1 MATVESTSGKIPTMS
16 ERNREVRRVAM
27 ASLVGTTIEWYDFLI
42 YATMAGV
49 IFNQYFFPKGDVFVN
64 TMLAYGTFAAG
75 FLIRPFG
82 GLLFG
87 HFGDRIGR
95 KPLLILTLMI
105 MGLATFLIGLVP
117 TYDRIGIWAPVL
129 LLALRLIQGVAL
141 GGEWGGAVLMS
152 YEFAKP
158 DERAY
163 FACFPQIGL
172 AIGLCLSTG
181 VVTFLSY
188 ALNNADFVSWGW
200 RVAFML
206 SIALLAVGLFIR
218 LRVMET
224 PEFTKTQVDQG
235 VARVPMWEVL
245 RDYPGTVILGWG
257 ARLIDGIAFTIYA
270 IFPLSYLTTVAKIPR
285 TTVLAAITIAAFV
298 LIFTIPYSSRLA
310 DRGSRKRMYIIFSLI
325 NGFAAFPAL
334 WLMQYSGSGLIASA
348 AIVIA
353 LGVLWAPVY
362 GPQAAMFCDLFDT
375 RVRYT
380 GVSLVYQIGAIFSV
394 SLTPLAATALLH
406 ANGDRPWLVAAYV
419 AAAGVVSA
427 ICASLMRRV
436 P

>member
-1 MATVESTSGKIPTMS
+1 LTTIDTTPGNIPKMS
-16 ERNREVRRVAM
+16 ARGREVRRVAM

-49 IFNQYFFPKGDVFVN
+49 IFNQYFFPKGDAFVN

-82 GLLFG
+82 GFLFG

-95 KPLLILTLMI
+95 KPLLVLTLMI
-105 MGLATFLIGLVP
+105 MGLATFLIGFLP
-117 TYDRIGIWAPVL
+117 TYDQIGIWAPAL

-152 YEFAKP
+152 YEFSNP
-158 DERAY
+158 DERAFY
-163 FACFPQIGL
+163 ASFPQIGL
-172 AIGLCLSTG
+172 AIGLCASTG

-188 ALNNADFVSWGW
+188 ALTNADFIAWGW

-206 SIALLAVGLFIR
+206 SVVLLAVGLFIR

-224 PEFTKTQVDQG
+224 PEFTKTQASKE
-235 VARVPMWEVL
+235 VARVPIWEVL
-245 RDYPGTVILGWG
+245 RDYPAAVLLGWG
-257 ARLIDGIAFTIYA
+257 ARLIDGIAFTVYA

-285 TTVLAAITIAAFV
+285 TTVLAAITLAAFV
-298 LIFTIPYSSRLA
+298 LIFTIPYSSKLA
-310 DRGSRKRMYIIFSLI
+310 DRGSRKRVYIIWSLI
-325 NGFAAFPAL
+325 NGFAAFPAF
-334 WLMQYSGSGLIASA
+334 WLMQYSGSGVIASI

-362 GPQAAMFCDLFDT
+362 GPQAAIFCDLFDT

-406 ANGDRPWLVAAYV
+406 ANGDQPWLVAAYV
-419 AAAGVVSA
+419 AAAGVISA
-427 ICASLMRRV
+427 ICVALMRRV

>member
-1 MATVESTSGKIPTMS
+1 MTAIEKSSGAITAVS
-16 ERNREVRRVAM
+16 DRNREVRRVAA

-49 IFNQYFFPKGDVFVN
+49 IFNQYFFPKGDAFVN

-95 KPLLILTLMI
+95 KPLLVLTLMI
-105 MGLATFLIGLVP
+105 MGVTTCLIGLLP
-117 TYDRIGIWAPVL
+117 TYDTIGIWAPIL
-129 LLALRLIQGVAL
+129 LLALRLIQGIAL

-158 DERAY
+158 EERAY
-163 FACFPQIGL
+163 YASFPQIGL
-172 AIGLCLSTG
+172 AVGLCLSTG

-188 ALNNADFVSWGW
+188 ILSNADFVAWGW
-200 RVAFML
+200 RVAFLL
-206 SIALLAVGLFIR
+206 SIVLLAVGLFIR
-218 LRVMET
+218 LRVLET
-224 PEFTKTQVDQG
+224 PEFTKQARKEI
-235 VARVPMWEVL
+235 ARVPMWEVL
-245 RDYPGTVILGWG
+245 RNYLGPVVLGWG
-257 ARLIDGIAFTIYA
+257 ARLIDGIVFTIYA

-285 TTVLAAITIAAFV
+285 TTVLAAITAAAFI
-298 LIFTIPYSSRLA
+298 LIFTIPYASRLA
-310 DRGSRKRMYIIFSLI
+310 DRMGRKKMYVVFSLI
-325 NGFAAFPAL
+325 NGFVTFPAL
-334 WLMQYSGSGLIASA
+334 WLMQYSGSDLIASA
-348 AIVIA
+348 CIVVV
-353 LGVLWAPVY
+353 LGVIWAFVY

-394 SLTPLAATALLH
+394 SLTPLAATALLQ
-406 ANGDRPWLVAAYV
+406 ANNNQPWLIATYV
-419 AAAGVVSA
+419 SAAGVISA
-427 ICASLMRRV
+427 ICAALMKRV

>member
-1 MATVESTSGKIPTMS
+1 MTTIDTTPGNIPKMS
-16 ERNREVRRVAM
+16 ARGREVRRVAL

-95 KPLLILTLMI
+95 KPLLVLTLMI
-105 MGLATFLIGLVP
+105 MGLATFLIGFLP
-117 TYDRIGIWAPVL
+117 TYDQIGIWAPVL

-152 YEFAKP
+152 YEFANP
-158 DERAY
+158 DERAFY
-163 FACFPQIGL
+163 ASFPQIGL
-172 AIGLCLSTG
+172 AIGLCCSTG

-188 ALNNADFVSWGW
+188 ALTNADFIAWGW

-206 SIALLAVGLFIR
+206 SIVLLAVGLFIR

-224 PEFTKTQVDQG
+224 PEFTTQASKE

-245 RDYPGTVILGWG
+245 RDYPAAVLLGWG
-257 ARLIDGIAFTIYA
+257 ARLIDGIAFTVYA

-285 TTVLAAITIAAFV
+285 TTVLAAITLAAFV
-298 LIFTIPYSSRLA
+298 LIFTIPYSSKLA
-310 DRGSRKRMYIIFSLI
+310 DRGSRKRVYIIWSLI
-325 NGFAAFPAL
+325 NGFAALPAF
-334 WLMQYSGSGLIASA
+334 WLMQYSGSGLIASI

-394 SLTPLAATALLH
+394 SLTPLVATALLH
-406 ANGDRPWLVAAYV
+406 ANGDRPWLVAGYV
-419 AAAGVVSA
+419 AAAGVISA
-427 ICASLMRRV
+427 ICAALMRRV

>member
-1 MATVESTSGKIPTMS
+1 MATINTAPGNIPTMS
-16 ERNREVRRVAM
+16 ARGREVRRVAM

-49 IFNQYFFPKGDVFVN
+49 IFNQYFFPKGDAFVN

-95 KPLLILTLMI
+95 KPLLVLTLMI
-105 MGLATFLIGLVP
+105 MGLATFLIGFLP
-117 TYDRIGIWAPVL
+117 TYDQVGIWAPIL

-163 FACFPQIGL
+163 YASFPQIGL
-172 AIGLCLSTG
+172 AIGLCCSTA
-181 VVTFLSY
+181 VVTFLSF
-188 ALNNADFVSWGW
+188 ALSNSDFVAWGW

-206 SIALLAVGLFIR
+206 SILLLAVGLFIR

-224 PEFTKTQVDQG
+224 PEFAQQARKE

-245 RDYPGTVILGWG
+245 RDYPGTVLLGWG
-257 ARLIDGIAFTIYA
+257 ARLIDGIAFTVYA

-285 TTVLAAITIAAFV
+285 TTVLAAITAAAFV
-298 LIFTIPYSSRLA
+298 LIFTIPYSSKLA
-310 DRGSRKRMYIIFSLI
+310 DRSSRKRVYIIWSLI
-325 NGFAAFPAL
+325 NGFAAFPAF
-334 WLMQYSGSGLIASA
+334 WLMQYSGSGLIASI

-406 ANGDRPWLVAAYV
+406 ANGDQPWLVAAYV
-419 AAAGVVSA
+419 AAAGVISA

>member
-1 MATVESTSGKIPTMS
+1 MTTIETSSANLASAADRK
-16 ERNREVRRVAM
+16 RQVRRVAA

-49 IFNQYFFPKGDVFVN
+49 IFNQYFFPKGDAYVN

-95 KPLLILTLMI
+95 KPLLVLTLMI
-105 MGLATFLIGLVP
+105 MGVATFLIGLLP
-117 TYDRIGIWAPVL
+117 TYDQIGIWAPIL
-129 LLALRLIQGVAL
+129 LLTLRLVQGIAL

-158 DERAY
+158 EERAY
-163 FACFPQIGL
+163 YASFPQIGL
-172 AIGLCLSTG
+172 AIGLCCSTG

-188 ALNNADFVSWGW
+188 ALSERDFISWGW

-206 SIALLAVGLFIR
+206 SIFLLAVGLFIR
-218 LRVMET
+218 LRVLET
-224 PEFTKTQVDQG
+224 PEFTKAQARNE

-245 RDYPGTVILGWG
+245 RDYPGTVVLGWG
-257 ARLIDGIAFTIYA
+257 ARLIDGIVFTIYA
-270 IFPLSYLTTVAKIPR
+270 IFTLSYLVNVVKIPR
-285 TTVLAAITIAAFV
+285 TTVLAAITVAAFV
-298 LIFTIPYSSRLA
+298 LIFTIPYAARLA
-310 DRGSRKRMYIIFSLI
+310 DRTSRKKLYIIFSLI
-325 NGFAAFPAL
+325 NGFVTLPTL
-334 WLMQYSGSGLIASA
+334 WLMQYSGSPLVASA
-348 AIVIA
+348 CIVIV
-353 LGVLWAPVY
+353 LGVIWAFVY

-380 GVSLVYQIGAIFSV
+380 GVSLIYQIGAILSV
-394 SLTPLAATALLH
+394 SLTPLVATALLQ
-406 ANGDRPWLVAAYV
+406 ANNNQPWFIAAYV
-419 AAAGVVSA
+419 AAAGVISA
-427 ICASLMRRV
+427 ICVAAMKRV